1 MARRLAVRSIIG
13 QRRWSLVYPALL
25 SLGAGVLASCAAD
38 RAQQSPRQTSA
49 VRPLPPHPE
58 VPAERGTTPRPVR
71 KPSPPQP
78 AGTPAPGPDGEDLAM
93 TGPKSTEGSAGPDG
107 SSPSSD
113 LAALSTSPGRQGE
126 TPSQP
131 ELIGLDQSGA
141 MRLLGPATEKSD
153 EPPATVWRYKTA
165 SCELDLFF
173 YLDLRSG
180 RMRTLHYSFKGE
192 GAEMARRQE
201 CWRSL
206 IASRGG

>member
-1 MARRLAVRSIIG
+1 
-13 QRRWSLVYPALL
+13 
-25 SLGAGVLASCAAD
+25 
-38 RAQQSPRQTSA
+38 
-49 VRPLPPHPE
+49 
-58 VPAERGTTPRPVR
+58 
-71 KPSPPQP
+71 
-78 AGTPAPGPDGEDLAM
+78 M
-93 TGPKSTEGSAGPDG
+93 TGPKSTEGAAGPES

-113 LAALSTSPGRQGE
+113 VAALSTSPGRQGE
-126 TPSQP
+126 IPSQP

-180 RMRTLHYSFKGE
+180 RMRTLHFSFKGE
-192 GAEMARRQE
+192 GTEVARRQE

-206 IASRGG
+206 VASRGG

>member
-1 MARRLAVRSIIG
+1 MRSISGERRL
-13 QRRWSLVYPALL
+13 SLVYPALL
-25 SLGAGVLASCAAD
+25 SLGAGVLSSCAAEGPPP
-38 RAQQSPRQTSA
+38 AQTSA
-49 VRPLPPHPE
+49 VRPLPPPPE
-58 VPAERGTTPRPVR
+58 SPAVHSAAPRPAR
-71 KPSPPQP
+71 KPSPPP
-78 AGTPAPGPDGEDLAM
+78 ASIQAPAPSGE
-93 TGPKSTEGSAGPDG
+93 PTEGTAGRES

-113 LAALSTSPGRQGE
+113 LAALSPSPGRQGQI
-126 TPSQP
+126 PSQA

-153 EPPATVWRYKTA
+153 EPPATVWRYKTE

-180 RMRTLHYSFKGE
+180 SMRTLHYSFKGE
-192 GAEMARRQE
+192 GAEVTRQQE

>member
-1 MARRLAVRSIIG
+1 VRSIVEEW
-13 QRRWSLVYPALL
+13 RWSLVYPALL
-25 SLGAGVLASCAAD
+25 SLGAGVLASCAPDKPQPAP
-38 RAQQSPRQTSA
+38 QISA
-49 VRPLPPHPE
+49 VRLLPSRPE
-58 VPAERGTTPRPVR
+58 TPVVHDAAPRPAR
-71 KPSPPQP
+71 KPIPPLP
-78 AGTPAPGPDGEDLAM
+78 AGTPAPEPDREDLAM
-93 TGPKSTEGSAGPDG
+93 TGPKAEEGAAGPEN

-113 LAALSTSPGRQGE
+113 LAALSTSPGRQGQV
-126 TPSQP
+126 TSQP

-141 MRLLGPATEKSD
+141 MRVLGQATEKSD

-192 GAEMARRQE
+192 GGEVARRQE

>member
-1 MARRLAVRSIIG
+1 VRSIIG
-13 QRRWSLVYPALL
+13 ELRWSLVYPALL
-25 SLGAGVLASCAAD
+25 SLGAGVLASCAGD
-38 RAQQSPRQTSA
+38 EPRPPPQTSA
-49 VRPLPPHPE
+49 VRPLPPHTE
-58 VPAERGTTPRPVR
+58 TPAVHNAPRPAR
-71 KPSPPQP
+71 KPAPPPP
-78 AGTPAPGPDGEDLAM
+78 AGIPAPGADGEDLTM
-93 TGPKSTEGSAGPDG
+93 TAPQSTEGAAGRESAA
-107 SSPSSD
+107 PSSD

-165 SCELDLFF
+165 GCELDLFF

-192 GAEMARRQE
+192 GAEVARRPE

-206 IASRGG
+206 VSSRGG

>member
-1 MARRLAVRSIIG
+1 VRSIIG
-13 QRRWSLVYPALL
+13 ERRWSLVYPALL

-38 RAQQSPRQTSA
+38 EPQPAPQTSA
-49 VRPLPPHPE
+49 VRALPPHPE
-58 VPAERGTTPRPVR
+58 TPAVHNAPRPAR
-71 KPSPPQP
+71 KPNPPLP
-78 AGTPAPGPDGEDLAM
+78 AGIPAPGPDGEDFAM
-93 TGPKSTEGSAGPDG
+93 TGPKSTEGAAGPET

-113 LAALSTSPGRQGE
+113 MAALSTSPGRQGE
-126 TPSQP
+126 IPSQP

-141 MRLLGPATEKSD
+141 MRLLGPPTEKSD

-180 RMRTLHYSFKGE
+180 RMRTLHFSFKGE
-192 GAEMARRQE
+192 GTDVARRQE

-206 IASRGG
+206 VASRGG

>member
-1 MARRLAVRSIIG
+1 MRLIVG
-13 QRRWSLVYPALL
+13 ELRWSLVYPALL
-25 SLGAGVLASCAAD
+25 SLGAGVLASCVGD
-38 RAQQSPRQTSA
+38 EPRPPPQTSA
-49 VRPLPPHPE
+49 VRPLPP
-58 VPAERGTTPRPVR
+58 PAETPAVHNAPRPAR
-71 KPSPPQP
+71 KPAPPPP
-78 AGTPAPGPDGEDLAM
+78 AGIPAPGPDGEDLTT
-93 TGPKSTEGSAGPDG
+93 TGPQSTEGAAGRESAA
-107 SSPSSD
+107 PSSD

-141 MRLLGPATEKSD
+141 MHLLGPATEKSD

-165 SCELDLFF
+165 GCELDLFF

-192 GAEMARRQE
+192 GAEVARRQE

-206 IASRGG
+206 IAPRGG

>member
-1 MARRLAVRSIIG
+1 MIG
-13 QRRWSLVYPALL
+13 ERRWSLVYPALL

-38 RAQQSPRQTSA
+38 KPRPAPQISA

-58 VPAERGTTPRPVR
+58 TPAVQNAPRPAR
-71 KPSPPQP
+71 KPNPPPP
-78 AGTPAPGPDGEDLAM
+78 AGIPAPGPDGEDLAT
-93 TGPKSTEGSAGPDG
+93 TGPKSTEGAAGPEKS

-113 LAALSTSPGRQGE
+113 VAVLSTSPGRQGGI
-126 TPSQP
+126 PSQP
-131 ELIGLDQSGA
+131 ELIGLDQSGV
-141 MRLLGPATEKSD
+141 MRLLGPPTEKSD

-180 RMRTLHYSFKGE
+180 RMRTLHFSFKGE
-192 GAEMARRQE
+192 GTEVARRQE

-206 IASRGG
+206 VASRGG

>member
-1 MARRLAVRSIIG
+1 MIG
-13 QRRWSLVYPALL
+13 ELRWSLVYSALL
-25 SLGAGVLASCAAD
+25 SLGAGVLVSCAGD
-38 RAQQSPRQTSA
+38 EPRPQPQTSA
-49 VRPLPPHPE
+49 VRPLPPHAE
-58 VPAERGTTPRPVR
+58 TPAVHNAPRPAR
-71 KPSPPQP
+71 KPAPPSP
-78 AGTPAPGPDGEDLAM
+78 AGIPAPGADGEDLTM
-93 TGPKSTEGSAGPDG
+93 TAPQSTGGAAGRESAA
-107 SSPSSD
+107 PSSD

-165 SCELDLFF
+165 GCELDLFF

-192 GAEMARRQE
+192 GAEVARRPE

-206 IASRGG
+206 VSSRGG